1 MRTFFEIQKCIFL
14 VSMYNLK
21 YLFKYEQHYLRNS
34 SSNLSL
40 KTTLF
45 NQFLFYLT
53 HIQSIFVYLFA
64 CPDVCINIVFKTVCD
79 RYINKNSGESLSADS
94 CRDLMRVKNEIKL
107 KSSSDIFIAILRY
120 YPIVRVLF
128 EMGSRYY

>member
-1 MRTFFEIQKCIFL
+1 M
-14 VSMYNLK
+14 
-21 YLFKYEQHYLRNS
+21 
-34 SSNLSL
+34 
-40 KTTLF
+40 
-45 NQFLFYLT
+45 
-53 HIQSIFVYLFA
+53 

-120 YPIVRVLF
+120 YPIHDSTVRVLF
-128 EMGSRYY
+128 EMGNR